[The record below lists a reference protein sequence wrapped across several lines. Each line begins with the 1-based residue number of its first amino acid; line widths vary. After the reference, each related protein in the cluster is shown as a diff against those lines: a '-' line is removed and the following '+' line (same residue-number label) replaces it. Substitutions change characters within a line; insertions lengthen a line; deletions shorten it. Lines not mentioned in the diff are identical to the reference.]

1 MAEIS
6 ATIKIN
12 DAFSAPLSKLAAGL
26 SKGQSGFSKLK
37 SALSGD
43 VFQGASKSSNSMFK
57 SMTGGVVVGNLISK
71 GMGLARSGISS
82 MLGELNEASTSWQ
95 TFEGNMHQIGASNT
109 QIARAKSD
117 MQKFAQQTIYSASDM
132 SSTYAQLA
140 AVGTKNTAKLVKGFG
155 GLAAA
160 SDNPQ
165 QAMKTLSEQATQMAA
180 KPKVQWQDFKL
191 MLEQTPAGISAVAKT
206 MGKSTT
212 ELIKN
217 IQDGKVKTQDF
228 LNAVAKTG
236 TNANFSKMATQYKT
250 VGQAMDGLKETL
262 ANKLQPQFD
271 KVSQV
276 GIKAVSGIT
285 DKLANLN
292 WDALG
297 NGILSAISKVQPI
310 LANLGNGFKQMFEGF
325 NSSGAGKSIAD
336 MFGSIADAG
345 KKLTSTLSS
354 GKGGNSFFK
363 QLGSLGGGALSSVA
377 QAISGVA
384 NAVGKMDPG
393 SLMALA
399 RAFIVL
405 KGGLKGIAIMA
416 IVKGLQ
422 QLNGLSPGTIENI
435 ASALTKLAYAFVIL
449 KAVGKGMQML
459 KGIHDAFSS
468 LSSMKTPK
476 MATPE
481 VPQAGGIA
489 QSAGA
494 YLKLGAALL
503 MVGGAVVLAAAGFKL
518 LADAATQLASGG
530 GAAIATFFGMVA
542 AIAALAAVVVLLG
555 PTMIGAS
562 VGFLMFAA
570 ALLIIGAAIFVAS
583 AGITMLATQLP
594 IISQYGLSASV
605 GLLALAGAVAVFG
618 VGALVAAV
626 GVVVLGAGLIVLA
639 AGLMIAAVGALLFGV
654 ALTLI
659 AAMSL
664 VAGAGLMIM
673 AVAMVM
679 IAPMTLIAAVG
690 MLMLAVAMVMIAPMA
705 MIAAVGMLMLSM
717 ALILVGPMAMVAA
730 VGLILLSVALLLI
743 GPMSLIAAVG
753 LLLLGV
759 ALVLVMAMGLVA
771 AVGILL
777 LGVGLVLVSAMAMV
791 AAVGLLLMSVALMM
805 IMVTA
810 MVSAVGLM
818 LLAVALMLVGPMAMV
833 AAVGLILLASASMML
848 AAGLVA
854 VAAAAMM
861 TAAAIVAVGAAVMTM
876 VSMFIMAGSMM
887 VSAIT
892 SAMSRVV
899 SAVSSGIQAA
909 VSAARGFAGALV
921 GVGRDLIQ
929 GLING
934 ITSMIGAAVSA
945 VSKVASSVVSAAKG
959 LLHIGS
965 PSRLFRQYG
974 RWVDQGLIIGLNK
987 DAGAAADAS
996 ANMAQ
1001 GVVDAASGM
1010 HPTIGAPEMDQFNT
1024 GDLLADGFDRAKDSA
1039 YDLIGAI
1046 TGLNGRTANVGVLG
1060 SITGNQNFNE
1070 KSIDGSSLATGSD
1083 AITPASILSSNSSTN
1098 NTNNDQ
1104 SVIIQSGAITINSSG
1119 NPEQDADALLDRLE
1133 EKIMEQADKSLS

>member
-43 VFQGASKSSNSMFK
+43 AFQGASKSSNSMFK
-57 SMTGGVVVGNLISK
+57 SMTGGIVVGNLINK
-71 GMGLARSGISS
+71 GMDLARSGISS

-95 TFEGNMHQIGASNT
+95 TFEGNMHQMGASNT
-109 QIARAKSD
+109 QIAKAKSD

-140 AVGTKNTAKLVKGFG
+140 AVGVKNTGKLVKGFG

-180 KPKVQWQDFKL
+180 KPTVQWQDFKL

-292 WDALG
+292 WDGLG
-297 NGILSAISKVQPI
+297 NGILSAINKVQPI
-310 LANLGNGFKQMFEGF
+310 LANLGNGFKQMFDGF
-325 NSSGAGKSIAD
+325 NSSGAGKSIVD
-336 MFGSIADAG
+336 MFDSIADAG
-345 KKLTSTLSS
+345 KKLTATLSK
-354 GKGGNSFFK
+354 GKGGTSFFK
-363 QLGSLGGGALSSVA
+363 QLGQLGGGALSSVA

-384 NAVGKMDPG
+384 DAVGKMDPS

-468 LSSMKTPK
+468 LSGLKTPK
-476 MATPE
+476 MTTPE

-494 YLKLGAALL
+494 YLKLGAALI

-530 GAAIATFFGMVA
+530 GAAIAIFFGMIA
-542 AIAALAAVVVLLG
+542 AIAALAVVVTLLG
-555 PTMIGAS
+555 PAMIGAS

-570 ALLIIGAAIFVAS
+570 ALLIIGAAIFVAT

-626 GVVVLGAGLIVLA
+626 GVVLLGAGLIVLA

-673 AVAMVM
+673 AVAMIM

-730 VGLILLSVALLLI
+730 VGL
-743 GPMSLIAAVG
+743 
-753 LLLLGV
+753 
-759 ALVLVMAMGLVA
+759 
-771 AVGILL
+771 
-777 LGVGLVLVSAMAMV
+777 
-791 AAVGLLLMSVALMM
+791 
-805 IMVTA
+805 
-810 MVSAVGLM
+810 M
-818 LLAVALMLVGPMAMV
+818 LLAA
-833 AAVGLILLASASMML
+833 ASMML
-848 AAGLVA
+848 AAGLAA

-1024 GDLLADGFDRAKDSA
+1024 GDLLADGFDRATDSV
-1039 YDLIGAI
+1039 YDLVGAI
-1046 TGLNGRTANVGVLG
+1046 TGLNGKTANVGVLG
-1060 SITGNQNFNE
+1060 SITGNQNFDE
-1070 KSIDGSSLATGSD
+1070 KSISSSDLGTGTD
-1083 AITPASILSSNSSTN
+1083 TITPTSVLSSNSSTN
-1098 NTNNDQ
+1098 TSNNQ
-1104 SVIIQSGAITINSSG
+1104 SVNIQSGAIVINSSG
-1119 NPEQDADALLDRLE
+1119 NPEEDADTLLDRLE

>member
-37 SALSGD
+37 NALSGD

-57 SMTGGVVVGNLISK
+57 SMTGGVVIGNLISK
-71 GMGLARSGISS
+71 GMGLAASGVRS
-82 MLGELNEASTSWQ
+82 MVGELNEASTSWQ
-95 TFEGNMHQIGASNT
+95 TFEGNMHQLGKSPAEIN
-109 QIARAKSD
+109 RAKSE

-140 AVGTKNTAKLVKGFG
+140 AVGVKNTGKLVKGFG

-165 QAMKTLSEQATQMAA
+165 QAMKTLSQQATQMAA

-297 NGILSAISKVQPI
+297 NGILSAISKVQPV

-325 NSSGAGKSIAD
+325 NSSGAGKSIVD
-336 MFGSIADAG
+336 MFDSIADAG
-345 KKLTSTLSS
+345 KKLTATLSK

-384 NAVGKMDPG
+384 NAVGKMDPS

-468 LSSMKTPK
+468 LSGLKTPK

-481 VPQAGGIA
+481 VPQAGGIT

-542 AIAALAAVVVLLG
+542 AIAALAVVVRLLG
-555 PTMIGAS
+555 PAMIGAS
-562 VGFLMFAA
+562 AGFLMFAA

-594 IISQYGLSASV
+594 IISQYGLSAAG

-639 AGLMIAAVGALLFGV
+639 VGLMIAAVGALLFGV

-673 AVAMVM
+673 AVAMLM

-690 MLMLAVAMVMIAPMA
+690 MMMLAVAMVMIAPMA

-730 VGLILLSVALLLI
+730 VGL
-743 GPMSLIAAVG
+743 M
-753 LLLLGV
+753 
-759 ALVLVMAMGLVA
+759 
-771 AVGILL
+771 
-777 LGVGLVLVSAMAMV
+777 
-791 AAVGLLLMSVALMM
+791 
-805 IMVTA
+805 
-810 MVSAVGLM
+810 
-818 LLAVALMLVGPMAMV
+818 
-833 AAVGLILLASASMML
+833 LLASASMML
-848 AAGLVA
+848 AAGLAA

-892 SAMSRVV
+892 SAMNRVV

-1024 GDLLADGFDRAKDSA
+1024 GDLLADGFDRAKDSV

-1046 TGLNGRTANVGVLG
+1046 TGLNGKTANVGVLG

-1083 AITPASILSSNSSTN
+1083 AITSASVLSSNSSTN

-1104 SVIIQSGAITINSSG
+1104 SVTIQSGAITINSSG

>member
-43 VFQGASKSSNSMFK
+43 VFQGASKSSNSIFK

-71 GMGLARSGISS
+71 GMGLAASGVRS
-82 MLGELNEASTSWQ
+82 MVGELNEASTSWQ
-95 TFEGNMHQIGASNT
+95 TFEGNMHQLGKSPAEIN
-109 QIARAKSD
+109 RAKSE

-140 AVGTKNTAKLVKGFG
+140 AVGVKNTGKLVKGFG

-276 GIKAVSGIT
+276 GIKAISGIT

-384 NAVGKMDPG
+384 NAVGKMDPS

-468 LSSMKTPK
+468 LSGLKTPK

-542 AIAALAAVVVLLG
+542 AIAALAVVVRLLG
-555 PTMIGAS
+555 PAMIGAS
-562 VGFLMFAA
+562 AGFLMFAA

-594 IISQYGLSASV
+594 IISQYGLSAAV

-664 VAGAGLMIM
+664 VAGAGLMII

-730 VGLILLSVALLLI
+730 VGL
-743 GPMSLIAAVG
+743 M
-753 LLLLGV
+753 
-759 ALVLVMAMGLVA
+759 
-771 AVGILL
+771 
-777 LGVGLVLVSAMAMV
+777 
-791 AAVGLLLMSVALMM
+791 
-805 IMVTA
+805 
-810 MVSAVGLM
+810 
-818 LLAVALMLVGPMAMV
+818 
-833 AAVGLILLASASMML
+833 LLASASMML
-848 AAGLVA
+848 AAGLAA

-1024 GDLLADGFDRAKDSA
+1024 GDLLADGFDRAKDSV

-1046 TGLNGRTANVGVLG
+1046 TGLNGKTANVGVLG

-1083 AITPASILSSNSSTN
+1083 AITPASVLSSNSSTN

-1104 SVIIQSGAITINSSG
+1104 FVTIQSGAITVNSSG

>member
-71 GMGLARSGISS
+71 GMGLAASGVRS
-82 MLGELNEASTSWQ
+82 MVGELNEASTSWQ
-95 TFEGNMHQIGASNT
+95 TFEGNMHQLGKSPAEIN
-109 QIARAKSD
+109 RAKSE

-140 AVGTKNTAKLVKGFG
+140 AVGVKNTGKLVKGFG

-297 NGILSAISKVQPI
+297 NGILSAISKVQPV

-325 NSSGAGKSIAD
+325 NSSGAGKSIVD
-336 MFGSIADAG
+336 MFDSIADAG
-345 KKLTSTLSS
+345 KKLTATLSK

-384 NAVGKMDPG
+384 NAVGKMDPS

-435 ASALTKLAYAFVIL
+435 ASALTKLAYAFIIL

-468 LSSMKTPK
+468 LSGLKTPK
-476 MATPE
+476 MTTPE
-481 VPQAGGIA
+481 VPQASGIA

-503 MVGGAVVLAAAGFKL
+503 MVGGAVALTAAGFKL

-542 AIAALAAVVVLLG
+542 AIAALAVVVRLLG
-555 PTMIGAS
+555 PAMIGAS
-562 VGFLMFAA
+562 AGFLMFAA

-594 IISQYGLSASV
+594 IISQYGLSAAV

-705 MIAAVGMLMLSM
+705 MIVAVGMLMLSM

-730 VGLILLSVALLLI
+730 VGL
-743 GPMSLIAAVG
+743 M
-753 LLLLGV
+753 
-759 ALVLVMAMGLVA
+759 
-771 AVGILL
+771 
-777 LGVGLVLVSAMAMV
+777 
-791 AAVGLLLMSVALMM
+791 
-805 IMVTA
+805 
-810 MVSAVGLM
+810 
-818 LLAVALMLVGPMAMV
+818 
-833 AAVGLILLASASMML
+833 LLASASMML
-848 AAGLVA
+848 AAGLAA

-861 TAAAIVAVGAAVMTM
+861 TAATIVAVGAAVMTM

-1024 GDLLADGFDRAKDSA
+1024 GDLLADGFDRAKDSV

-1046 TGLNGRTANVGVLG
+1046 TGLNGKTANVGVLG

-1083 AITPASILSSNSSTN
+1083 AITPASVLSSNSSTN

-1104 SVIIQSGAITINSSG
+1104 SVTIQSGAITINSSG
-1119 NPEQDADALLDRLE
+1119 NPEEDADALLDRLE

>member
-1 MAEIS
+1 MAEIG

-43 VFQGASKSSNSMFK
+43 AFQGASKSSNSMFK

-71 GMGLARSGISS
+71 GMDLARSGISS

-297 NGILSAISKVQPI
+297 NGILSAISKVQPV

-325 NSSGAGKSIAD
+325 NSSGTGKSIVD
-336 MFGSIADAG
+336 MFDSIADAG
-345 KKLTSTLSS
+345 KKLTATLSK

-384 NAVGKMDPG
+384 NAVGKMDPS

-468 LSSMKTPK
+468 LSGLKTPK

-494 YLKLGAALL
+494 YLKLSAALL

-542 AIAALAAVVVLLG
+542 AITVLAVVVRLLG
-555 PTMIGAS
+555 PAMIGAS
-562 VGFLMFAA
+562 AGFLMFAA
-570 ALLIIGAAIFVAS
+570 ALLIIGAAIFVAT
-583 AGITMLATQLP
+583 AGITLLATQLP
-594 IISQYGLSASV
+594 IISQYGLSAAV

-690 MLMLAVAMVMIAPMA
+690 MMMLAVVMVMIAPMA

-717 ALILVGPMAMVAA
+717 TLILVGPMAMVAA
-730 VGLILLSVALLLI
+730 VGL
-743 GPMSLIAAVG
+743 M
-753 LLLLGV
+753 
-759 ALVLVMAMGLVA
+759 
-771 AVGILL
+771 
-777 LGVGLVLVSAMAMV
+777 
-791 AAVGLLLMSVALMM
+791 
-805 IMVTA
+805 
-810 MVSAVGLM
+810 
-818 LLAVALMLVGPMAMV
+818 
-833 AAVGLILLASASMML
+833 LLASASMML
-848 AAGLVA
+848 AAGLAA

-861 TAAAIVAVGAAVMTM
+861 TAAAIVAIGAAVMTM

-934 ITSMIGAAVSA
+934 ITSMIGAAVNA
-945 VSKVASSVVSAAKG
+945 VSKVASSVVNAAKG

-1024 GDLLADGFDRAKDSA
+1024 GDLLADSFDRATDSV
-1039 YDLIGAI
+1039 YDLVGAI
-1046 TGLNGRTANVGVLG
+1046 TGLNGKTANVGVLG
-1060 SITGNQNFNE
+1060 SITGNQNFDE
-1070 KSIDGSSLATGSD
+1070 KSISSSDLGTGTD
-1083 AITPASILSSNSSTN
+1083 TITPASVLSSNSSTN
-1098 NTNNDQ
+1098 TSNNQ
-1104 SVIIQSGAITINSSG
+1104 SVNIQSGAIVINSSG
-1119 NPEQDADALLDRLE
+1119 NPEEDADALLDRLE

>member
-12 DAFSAPLSKLAAGL
+12 DAFSAPLSKLAVGL

-43 VFQGASKSSNSMFK
+43 AFQGASKSSNSMFK

-71 GMGLARSGISS
+71 GMDLARSGISS

-109 QIARAKSD
+109 QIAKAKSD

-228 LNAVAKTG
+228 LDAVAKTG

-250 VGQAMDGLKETL
+250 VGQAADGLKETL

-325 NSSGAGKSIAD
+325 NSSGAGKSIVD
-336 MFGSIADAG
+336 MFDSIADAG
-345 KKLTSTLSS
+345 KKLTATLSK

-384 NAVGKMDPG
+384 DAVGKMDPS

-435 ASALTKLAYAFVIL
+435 ANALTKLAYAFVIL

-459 KGIHDAFSS
+459 KGIHDAFSN
-468 LSSMKTPK
+468 LSGLKTPK

-542 AIAALAAVVVLLG
+542 AIAALAVVVRLLG
-555 PTMIGAS
+555 PAMIGAS
-562 VGFLMFAA
+562 AGFLMFSA
-570 ALLIIGAAIFVAS
+570 ALLIIGAAIFVAA
-583 AGITMLATQLP
+583 AGITLLATQLP
-594 IISQYGLSASV
+594 IISQYGLSAAV

-626 GVVVLGAGLIVLA
+626 GVIVLGAGLIVLA
-639 AGLMIAAVGALLFGV
+639 TGLMIAAVGALLFGV

-690 MLMLAVAMVMIAPMA
+690 MMMLAVAMVMIAPMTL
-705 MIAAVGMLMLSM
+705 IAAVGMMMLSM

-730 VGLILLSVALLLI
+730 VGL
-743 GPMSLIAAVG
+743 M
-753 LLLLGV
+753 
-759 ALVLVMAMGLVA
+759 
-771 AVGILL
+771 
-777 LGVGLVLVSAMAMV
+777 
-791 AAVGLLLMSVALMM
+791 
-805 IMVTA
+805 
-810 MVSAVGLM
+810 
-818 LLAVALMLVGPMAMV
+818 
-833 AAVGLILLASASMML
+833 LLASASMML
-848 AAGLVA
+848 AAGLAA

-861 TAAAIVAVGAAVMTM
+861 TAAAIVAVGTAVMTM

-909 VSAARGFAGALV
+909 VSAARGFVGALV

-987 DAGAAADAS
+987 DAGAAANAS

-1024 GDLLADGFDRAKDSA
+1024 GDLLADSFDRAKDSI
-1039 YDLIGAI
+1039 YDLVGAI
-1046 TGLNGRTANVGVLG
+1046 TGLNGKTANVGVLG
-1060 SITGNQNFNE
+1060 AITGNQNFDE
-1070 KSIDGSSLATGSD
+1070 KNISSSD
-1083 AITPASILSSNSSTN
+1083 LGTEADTITPASVLSSNSSTN
-1098 NTNNDQ
+1098 TSNNQ
-1104 SVIIQSGAITINSSG
+1104 SVNIQSGAIVINSSG
-1119 NPEQDADALLDRLE
+1119 NPEEDADALLDRLE

>member
-43 VFQGASKSSNSMFK
+43 AFQGASKSSNSMFK

-71 GMGLARSGISS
+71 GMGLAKSGISS

-95 TFEGNMHQIGASNT
+95 TFEGNMHQLGASNT

-292 WDALG
+292 WDGLG
-297 NGILSAISKVQPI
+297 NGILSAINKVQPI
-310 LANLGNGFKQMFEGF
+310 LANLGNGFKQMFDGF
-325 NSSGAGKSIAD
+325 NSSGAGKSIVD
-336 MFGSIADAG
+336 MFDSIADAG
-345 KKLTSTLSS
+345 KKLTATLSK
-354 GKGGNSFFK
+354 GKGGTSFFK
-363 QLGSLGGGALSSVA
+363 QLGQLGGGALSSVA

-384 NAVGKMDPG
+384 DAVGKMDPS

-468 LSSMKTPK
+468 LGGLKTPK

-494 YLKLGAALL
+494 YLKLGAALI

-542 AIAALAAVVVLLG
+542 AIAALAVVVRLLG
-555 PTMIGAS
+555 PAMIGAS

-570 ALLIIGAAIFVAS
+570 ALLIIGAAIFVAT

-626 GVVVLGAGLIVLA
+626 GVVLLGAGLIVLA

-690 MLMLAVAMVMIAPMA
+690 MMMLAIAMVMIAPMA

-730 VGLILLSVALLLI
+730 VGL
-743 GPMSLIAAVG
+743 M
-753 LLLLGV
+753 
-759 ALVLVMAMGLVA
+759 
-771 AVGILL
+771 
-777 LGVGLVLVSAMAMV
+777 
-791 AAVGLLLMSVALMM
+791 
-805 IMVTA
+805 
-810 MVSAVGLM
+810 
-818 LLAVALMLVGPMAMV
+818 
-833 AAVGLILLASASMML
+833 LLASASMML
-848 AAGLVA
+848 AAGLAA

-1024 GDLLADGFDRAKDSA
+1024 GDLLADGFDRATNSV
-1039 YDLIGAI
+1039 YDLVGAI
-1046 TGLNGRTANVGVLG
+1046 TGLNGKTANVGVLG
-1060 SITGNQNFNE
+1060 SITGNQNFDE
-1070 KSIDGSSLATGSD
+1070 KSISSSDLGTGTD
-1083 AITPASILSSNSSTN
+1083 TITPTSVLSSNSSTN
-1098 NTNNDQ
+1098 TSNNQ
-1104 SVIIQSGAITINSSG
+1104 SVNIQSGAIVINSSG
-1119 NPEQDADALLDRLE
+1119 NPEEDADALLDRLE

>member
-43 VFQGASKSSNSMFK
+43 AFQGASKSSNSMFK
-57 SMTGGVVVGNLISK
+57 SMTGGIVVGNLINK
-71 GMGLARSGISS
+71 GMDLARSGISS

-109 QIARAKSD
+109 QIAKAKSD

-140 AVGTKNTAKLVKGFG
+140 AVGVKNTGKLVKGFG

-165 QAMKTLSEQATQMAA
+165 QAMKTLSEQSTQMAA

-292 WDALG
+292 WDGLG
-297 NGILSAISKVQPI
+297 NGILSAINKVQPI
-310 LANLGNGFKQMFEGF
+310 LANLGNGFKQMFDGF
-325 NSSGAGKSIAD
+325 NSSGAGKSIVD
-336 MFGSIADAG
+336 MFDSIADAG
-345 KKLTSTLSS
+345 KKLTATLSK
-354 GKGGNSFFK
+354 GKGGTSFFK
-363 QLGSLGGGALSSVA
+363 QLGQLGGGALSSVA

-384 NAVGKMDPG
+384 DAVGKMDPS
-393 SLMALA
+393 SLMTLA

-468 LSSMKTPK
+468 LSGLKTPK

-555 PTMIGAS
+555 PAMIGAS

-570 ALLIIGAAIFVAS
+570 ALLIIGAAIFVAA

-626 GVVVLGAGLIVLA
+626 GVVLLGAGLIVLA

-673 AVAMVM
+673 AVAMIM

-730 VGLILLSVALLLI
+730 VGL
-743 GPMSLIAAVG
+743 
-753 LLLLGV
+753 
-759 ALVLVMAMGLVA
+759 
-771 AVGILL
+771 
-777 LGVGLVLVSAMAMV
+777 
-791 AAVGLLLMSVALMM
+791 
-805 IMVTA
+805 
-810 MVSAVGLM
+810 M
-818 LLAVALMLVGPMAMV
+818 LLAA
-833 AAVGLILLASASMML
+833 ASMML
-848 AAGLVA
+848 AAGLAA

-861 TAAAIVAVGAAVMTM
+861 TAAAIVAIGAAVMTM

-1024 GDLLADGFDRAKDSA
+1024 GDLLADGFDRATDSV
-1039 YDLIGAI
+1039 YDLVGAI
-1046 TGLNGRTANVGVLG
+1046 TGLNGKTANIGVLG
-1060 SITGNQNFNE
+1060 SITGNQNFDE
-1070 KSIDGSSLATGSD
+1070 KSISSSD
-1083 AITPASILSSNSSTN
+1083 LGTETDTITPASVLSSNSSTN
-1098 NTNNDQ
+1098 TSNNQ
-1104 SVIIQSGAITINSSG
+1104 SVNIQSGAIVINSSG
-1119 NPEQDADALLDRLE
+1119 NPEEDADALLDRLE

>member
-71 GMGLARSGISS
+71 GMDLARSGISS

-276 GIKAVSGIT
+276 GIKAISGIT

-384 NAVGKMDPG
+384 NAVGKMDPS

-468 LSSMKTPK
+468 LSGLKTPK

-542 AIAALAAVVVLLG
+542 AIAALAVVVVLLG

-570 ALLIIGAAIFVAS
+570 ALLIIGAAIFVAT
-583 AGITMLATQLP
+583 AGITLLATQLP
-594 IISQYGLSASV
+594 IISQYGLSAAG

-626 GVVVLGAGLIVLA
+626 GVILLGAGLIVLA

-730 VGLILLSVALLLI
+730 VGL
-743 GPMSLIAAVG
+743 M
-753 LLLLGV
+753 
-759 ALVLVMAMGLVA
+759 
-771 AVGILL
+771 
-777 LGVGLVLVSAMAMV
+777 
-791 AAVGLLLMSVALMM
+791 
-805 IMVTA
+805 
-810 MVSAVGLM
+810 
-818 LLAVALMLVGPMAMV
+818 
-833 AAVGLILLASASMML
+833 LLASASMML
-848 AAGLVA
+848 AAGLAA

-861 TAAAIVAVGAAVMTM
+861 TAAAIVAIGAAVMTM

-1024 GDLLADGFDRAKDSA
+1024 GDLLADGFDRAKDSV

-1046 TGLNGRTANVGVLG
+1046 TGLNGKTANVGVLG
-1060 SITGNQNFNE
+1060 SITGNQNFNK

-1083 AITPASILSSNSSTN
+1083 AITPASVLSSNSSTN

-1104 SVIIQSGAITINSSG
+1104 SVTIQSGAITINSSG

>member
-71 GMGLARSGISS
+71 GMDLARSGISS
-82 MLGELNEASTSWQ
+82 MLGELNESSTSWQ

-140 AVGTKNTAKLVKGFG
+140 AVGTKNTAQLVKGFG
-155 GLAAA
+155 GLASAA
-160 SDNPQ
+160 DNPQ

-191 MLEQTPAGISAVAKT
+191 MLDQTPAGISAVAKT

-325 NSSGAGKSIAD
+325 NSSGAGKSIVD
-336 MFGSIADAG
+336 MFDNIADAG
-345 KKLTSTLSS
+345 KKLTATLSK

-384 NAVGKMDPG
+384 NAVGKMDPS

-468 LSSMKTPK
+468 LSGLKTPK

-481 VPQAGGIA
+481 VPKAGGIA

-542 AIAALAAVVVLLG
+542 AIAALAVVVVLLG

-570 ALLIIGAAIFVAS
+570 ALLIIGAAIFVAT
-583 AGITMLATQLP
+583 AGITLLATQLP
-594 IISQYGLSASV
+594 IISQYGLSAAG

-626 GVVVLGAGLIVLA
+626 GVILLGAGLIVLA

-690 MLMLAVAMVMIAPMA
+690 MMMLAVAMVMIAPMA

-730 VGLILLSVALLLI
+730 VGL
-743 GPMSLIAAVG
+743 
-753 LLLLGV
+753 
-759 ALVLVMAMGLVA
+759 
-771 AVGILL
+771 
-777 LGVGLVLVSAMAMV
+777 
-791 AAVGLLLMSVALMM
+791 
-805 IMVTA
+805 
-810 MVSAVGLM
+810 M
-818 LLAVALMLVGPMAMV
+818 LLAV
-833 AAVGLILLASASMML
+833 ASMML

-1010 HPTIGAPEMDQFNT
+1010 HPTIGAPEMDQFNI
-1024 GDLLADGFDRAKDSA
+1024 GNLLADSFDRATDSV
-1039 YDLIGAI
+1039 YDLVGAI
-1046 TGLNGRTANVGVLG
+1046 TGLNGKTANVGVLG
-1060 SITGNQNFNE
+1060 SITGNQNFDE
-1070 KSIDGSSLATGSD
+1070 KSISSSDLGTGTD
-1083 AITPASILSSNSSTN
+1083 TITPASVLSSNSSTN
-1098 NTNNDQ
+1098 TSNNQ
-1104 SVIIQSGAITINSSG
+1104 SVNIQSGAIVINSSG
-1119 NPEQDADALLDRLE
+1119 NPEEDADALLDRLE

>member
-71 GMGLARSGISS
+71 GMDLARSGISS

-325 NSSGAGKSIAD
+325 NSSGAGKSIVD
-336 MFGSIADAG
+336 MFDNIADAG
-345 KKLTSTLSS
+345 KELTATLSK

-377 QAISGVA
+377 EAISGVA
-384 NAVGKMDPG
+384 NAVGKMDPS

-399 RAFIVL
+399 KAFIVL

-468 LSSMKTPK
+468 LSGLKTPK

-494 YLKLGAALL
+494 FLKLGAALL
-503 MVGGAVVLAAAGFKL
+503 MVGGAVVLAAVGFKL

-542 AIAALAAVVVLLG
+542 AIAALAVVVVLLG
-555 PTMIGAS
+555 PTMIEAS

-594 IISQYGLSASV
+594 IISQYGLSAAG

-730 VGLILLSVALLLI
+730 VGL
-743 GPMSLIAAVG
+743 
-753 LLLLGV
+753 
-759 ALVLVMAMGLVA
+759 
-771 AVGILL
+771 
-777 LGVGLVLVSAMAMV
+777 
-791 AAVGLLLMSVALMM
+791 
-805 IMVTA
+805 
-810 MVSAVGLM
+810 M
-818 LLAVALMLVGPMAMV
+818 LLA
-833 AAVGLILLASASMML
+833 AASIML
-848 AAGLVA
+848 AAGLAA

-1010 HPTIGAPEMDQFNT
+1010 HPTIGAPEMDQFST
-1024 GDLLADGFDRAKDSA
+1024 GDLLADGFDRAKDSV

-1046 TGLNGRTANVGVLG
+1046 TGLNGKTANVGVLG
-1060 SITGNQNFNE
+1060 SVTGNQNFNE

-1083 AITPASILSSNSSTN
+1083 AITPASVLSSNSSTN

-1104 SVIIQSGAITINSSG
+1104 SVTIQSGAITINSSG